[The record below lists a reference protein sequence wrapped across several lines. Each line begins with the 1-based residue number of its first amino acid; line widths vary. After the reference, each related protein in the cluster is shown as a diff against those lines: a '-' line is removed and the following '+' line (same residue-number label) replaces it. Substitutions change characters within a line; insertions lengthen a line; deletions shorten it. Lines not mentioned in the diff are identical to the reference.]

1 MEKILSVHKNQRYVV
16 ETITMT
22 TVTERRIVRESTEE
36 TTIKNV
42 GTAASSTPA
51 TADVTPNDRKPPIPA
66 KPENIPAQISGILK
80 GGKLW
85 KNEMQVSRIYPID
98 FIFWYPIQ
106 NFQTKTVTYQCQLY
120 ANLIATVQQF
130 PESSTI

>member
-98 FIFWYPIQ
+98 FIFWYPILFSHWSS
-106 NFQTKTVTYQCQLY
+106 NFVRKNSV
-120 ANLIATVQQF
+120 
-130 PESSTI
+130 STIC